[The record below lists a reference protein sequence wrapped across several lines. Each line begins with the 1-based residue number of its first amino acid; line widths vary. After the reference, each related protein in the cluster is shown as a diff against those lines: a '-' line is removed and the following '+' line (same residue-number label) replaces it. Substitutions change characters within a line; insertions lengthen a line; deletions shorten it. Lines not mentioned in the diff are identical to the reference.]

1 MKLYISA
8 LVLLLVP
15 ILATGHDV
23 PCGVDQAIRS
33 IVDEHTSNL
42 VLECTYITDLSIY
55 ASCPSGFTA
64 FSCSCGKG
72 CGSWDIQT
80 PNKCHCQ
87 CPDVDWALVSC
98 CKITALYI

>member
-15 ILATGHDV
+15 ILATGFEV

-33 IVDEHTSNL
+33 TVAQHTSKL
-42 VLECTYITDLSIY
+42 GLECTSVTDRSSY
-55 ASCPSGFTA
+55 ASCPSGYTTV
-64 FSCSCGKG
+64 SCSCGMG

-87 CPDVDWALVSC
+87 CGGMDWTTATC
-98 CKITALYI
+98 CRISAQ